1 MNNAARIP
9 DHSVQGHGDTTV
21 FLLHGAYGAKEY
33 WWYVIQALVARGL
46 RVVAWDAPGY
56 GVSEVAPHPDMAYFA
71 RAFASLFERHRTAR
85 NVLLGHSMGGVAV
98 QKFCQLCPGGVDAI
112 VLSATMHTFNH
123 SGPEWQE
130 RFLRE
135 RVAPLTA
142 GKSIAEYAP
151 ALLRS
156 MMGPGAAGPGIELVI
171 ENIKRMNPLA
181 FQAAIGAL
189 SRYDEPAN
197 LDAITA
203 PTLCIAGSLD
213 ETCPARVM
221 KIMADR
227 LGERGEF
234 IAMDGVGHFGW
245 AERPQE
251 YNRHV
256 FEFLDRRLAEGRR
269 PS

>member
-1 MNNAARIP
+1 MQNTLRIP

-21 FLLHGAYGAKEY
+21 FLLHGAYGSKEY
-33 WWYVIQALVARGL
+33 WWYTIRALVARGL

-56 GVSEVAPHPDMAYFA
+56 GVSEVPPNPDMSFYA
-71 RAFASLFERHRTAR
+71 RAFRGLFELHHTER

-98 QKFCQLCPGGVDAI
+98 QKFCQLYPGSVNAV

-151 ALLRS
+151 ALLRT
-156 MMGPGAAGPGIELVI
+156 MMGADAGGPIIDLVI
-171 ENIKRMNPLA
+171 DNIKRMNPLA

-189 SRYDEPAN
+189 SRYEEAPA
-197 LDAITA
+197 LEAIDV

-221 KIMADR
+221 KIMAER
-227 LGERGEF
+227 LGSRGEF
-234 IAMDGVGHFGW
+234 VEMQGVGHFGW
-245 AERPQE
+245 AERPEE
-251 YNRHV
+251 YNRTV
-256 FEFLDRRLAEGRR
+256 FDFLDRRLHALAGC
-269 PS
+269 